1 MHRHRQAILAALLA
15 LGCASGEPGPHSD
28 PQGVQLSLFGD
39 SRCSDP
45 VFGQMAAQCCT
56 GGDGEAG
63 HDNCFA
69 FGARW
74 TPDGRKLSD
83 RASFHLC
90 NAEFLTCQLRWGV
103 PPDIAEIR
111 WRAVERLGWGSFHQ
125 SD

>member
-1 MHRHRQAILAALLA
+1 VGHARRLTLAALLA

-39 SRCSDP
+39 GGCSDP
-45 VFGQMAAQCCT
+45 VWRQMAMQCCV
-56 GGDGEAG
+56 D
-63 HDNCFA
+63 HDQCYA

-111 WRAVERLGWGSFHQ
+111 WRAVEALGWGSFNQ